1 MKKLYITLILGV
13 LLILFTAC
21 MKPENLI
28 EDDTKSDD
36 GKVIETF
43 SNEVIK
49 LLDLDVQLKEIEQLN
64 AGDNSAISLTFV
76 LVNQLSKKEM
86 EIDNN
91 IFSISATQNNQ
102 TLTVLNPSEPFT
114 LSKEK
119 ELTYQFILN
128 SETDTVLFTFN
139 YNNGDRKRTKHYN
152 VYLE

>member
-1 MKKLYITLILGV
+1 
-13 LLILFTAC
+13 